1 MKRFKTNR
9 MFFSAGAILI
19 GLILLIWPASSLMII
34 GKCLGVLLAAG
45 GVASGIF
52 YLKDHESAAQ
62 TALLVLGVIMI
73 ICGVVIFL
81 HPEELVKLIPTIMG
95 ILVLLSG
102 IINLGETFTLSRQKY
117 TKWWISLIISIIT
130 IGAGLFLI
138 IKAFDLVAVITRIA
152 GGILVFDGIS
162 DLWVVSRLSADTS
175 KEPVDSVIVSEE
187 TARTEPKPE
196 AAASVTPAPAE
207 EKPEAPAPSEVK
219 SEAEAP
225 APAEV
230 KAEAEVPAPAEVK
243 AETEAEPLGEK
254 PNTDEDTASDH

>member
-130 IGAGLFLI
+130 IGA
-138 IKAFDLVAVITRIA
+138 
-152 GGILVFDGIS
+152 
-162 DLWVVSRLSADTS
+162 
-175 KEPVDSVIVSEE
+175 
-187 TARTEPKPE
+187 
-196 AAASVTPAPAE
+196 
-207 EKPEAPAPSEVK
+207 
-219 SEAEAP
+219 
-225 APAEV
+225 
-230 KAEAEVPAPAEVK
+230 VP
-243 AETEAEPLGEK
+243 
-254 PNTDEDTASDH
+254 

>member
-1 MKRFKTNR
+1 MDQRSNPLTGSLYIVIISR
-9 MFFSAGAILI
+9 CI
-19 GLILLIWPASSLMII
+19 GIA
-34 GKCLGVLLAAG
+34 LAVGGLVAG
-45 GVASGIF
+45 GFFI
-52 YLKDHESAAQ
+52 KDHESLSRSF
-62 TALLVLGVIMI
+62 LLVMGVIMI

-207 EKPEAPAPSEVK
+207 EKPEAPAPAEVK
-219 SEAEAP
+219 AEAEAP